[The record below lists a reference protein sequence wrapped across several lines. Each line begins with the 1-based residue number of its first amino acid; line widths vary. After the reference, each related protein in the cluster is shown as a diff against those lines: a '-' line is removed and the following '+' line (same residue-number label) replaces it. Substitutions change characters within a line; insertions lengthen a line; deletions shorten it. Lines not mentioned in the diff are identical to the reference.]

1 MTRKRFLLGG
11 YDAKSCPE
19 KVRKS
24 HDPVYAEIE
33 LEAPTSGAAQRMEA
47 GVLREIVVGELWLS
61 ALEPRKI
68 KAIPACDRS
77 AESKK
82 MREELTLELMRKPG
96 NVQVIWNARLPQL
109 FGSHRTGEPDALVRG
124 RARNGI
130 PVWIPVDVKDHRS
143 LEGTSKAKPVQASA
157 LAKPSRDDATALN
170 LGVGVPQKSDALQL
184 AHYHR
189 MLEELG
195 FAGSKPTGGIIGRE
209 GVIVWHDLEA
219 DIYLHENLG
228 RTNALAFY
236 DNEFESR
243 VDIAKAALSGEALT
257 GPEWKSECT
266 DCPFRT
272 VCRDELKLD
281 LDHITL
287 LPGITPKRAKAHY
300 AAGVTRVDQLA
311 RLDYRTARLVDLGVD
326 VNAAIDSAEAS
337 NSSAP
342 ATDLINVASNVL
354 ETLELRTAS
363 DVAKLDKATA
373 CYSNSGVWNLSG
385 SIDQAR
391 VTKVGKVH
399 LQRGVTYVD
408 LIPST
413 IEQDVDIEDCD
424 GLVYLIGVR
433 TVGRKK
439 EGEDWKLR
447 SEYNAFVDWSNTPE
461 GEARVFAEF
470 WAHIQS
476 WREKA
481 KTNKWGYRAYHYT
494 KHEDSAFIGLAER
507 HAGAPGVPSVEDVRA
522 FLDSKEWID
531 LYPVVSQQLIWPT
544 ESVTLKDIAKWVRFS
559 WRDSDPGGGNSI
571 AWYKL
576 AINAEEDSIRTDNQD
591 RLLKYNADD
600 CQAQAE
606 IRDWLNSLGE
616 SRQPGK
622 RLPNVAQLDKRF
634 SRRARSL
641 VTA

>member
-1 MTRKRFLLGG
+1 MSRKRYVLGG

-24 HDPVYAEIE
+24 HDPAYAGVE
-33 LEAPTSGAAQRMEA
+33 LEPPTSGAAQRMEA
-47 GVLREIVVGELWLS
+47 GVLREVEVGEQWLA
-61 ALEPRKI
+61 ALGSTKF
-68 KAIPACDRS
+68 KVIPACDRS
-77 AESKK
+77 EESKK
-82 MREELTLELMRKPG
+82 NREKLTLEVIAKPG
-96 NVQVIWNARLPQL
+96 SVQVIWNARLPQM
-109 FGSHRTGEPDALVRG
+109 FSSHRTGEPDALVRA
-124 RARNGI
+124 RARNGN
-130 PVWIPVDVKDHRS
+130 PVWVPVDVKDHRS
-143 LEGTSKAKPVQASA
+143 LEGTSKAKPIQASA
-157 LAKPSRDDATALN
+157 LAKPGRDHATPTN
-170 LGVGVPQKSDALQL
+170 LGVGVPQKSDAMQL

-195 FAGSKPTGGIIGRE
+195 YASTTPVGGIIGRE
-209 GVIVWHDLEA
+209 GVIVWHDLNA
-219 DIYLHENLG
+219 DLYLHETLG
-228 RTNALAFY
+228 RTNAMAFY
-236 DNEFESR
+236 DHEFARR
-243 VDIAKAALSGEALT
+243 VEIASAAQIGDAIT

-300 AAGVTRVDQLA
+300 SAGVTRVDQLA
-311 RLDYRTARLVDLGVD
+311 RLDWRTARLVDLGVD
-326 VNAAIDSAEAS
+326 VPAMIEQAALVDAETPAS
-337 NSSAP
+337 QMMKVP
-342 ATDLINVASNVL
+342 AATL
-354 ETLELRTAS
+354 ETLAVRTAG
-363 DVAKLDKATA
+363 DIVKLDKATA
-373 CYSNSGVWNLSG
+373 SYSGNGVWNLAG

-399 LQRGVTYVD
+399 LQRGVSYVD
-408 LIPST
+408 LLPST

-461 GEARVFAEF
+461 GEAKVFAEF
-470 WAHIQS
+470 WAHIMG
-476 WREKA
+476 WRDKA

-507 HAGAPGVPSVEDVRA
+507 HAGAPGVPTVEEVRT

-571 AWYKL
+571 AWYRQ
-576 AINAEEDSIRTDNQD
+576 AISAEDEKVRDEFRD

-600 CQAQAE
+600 CQAQVM
-606 IRDWLNSLGE
+606 IREWLNRLGE

-622 RLPNVAQLDKRF
+622 RLPNVELLDKRF

-641 VTA
+641 VTV

>member
-1 MTRKRFLLGG
+1 M
-11 YDAKSCPE
+11 
-19 KVRKS
+19 
-24 HDPVYAEIE
+24 
-33 LEAPTSGAAQRMEA
+33 
-47 GVLREIVVGELWLS
+47 
-61 ALEPRKI
+61 
-68 KAIPACDRS
+68 
-77 AESKK
+77 
-82 MREELTLELMRKPG
+82 
-96 NVQVIWNARLPQL
+96 
-109 FGSHRTGEPDALVRG
+109 
-124 RARNGI
+124 
-130 PVWIPVDVKDHRS
+130 
-143 LEGTSKAKPVQASA
+143 
-157 LAKPSRDDATALN
+157 
-170 LGVGVPQKSDALQL
+170 QL

-195 FAGSKPTGGIIGRE
+195 YASTTPVGGIIGRE
-209 GVIVWHDLEA
+209 GVIVWHDLIA
-219 DIYLHENLG
+219 DLYLHETLG
-228 RTNALAFY
+228 RTNAMAFY
-236 DNEFESR
+236 DHEFARRIEIVS
-243 VDIAKAALSGEALT
+243 AAQIGDAIT
-257 GPEWKSECT
+257 GPDWKSECT

-300 AAGVTRVDQLA
+300 GAGVTRVDQLA
-311 RLDYRTARLVDLGVD
+311 RLDWRTARLVDLGVD
-326 VNAAIDSAEAS
+326 VPEVIEQAALVDAETPAS
-337 NSSAP
+337 EMMKVP
-342 ATDLINVASNVL
+342 AATL
-354 ETLELRTAS
+354 ETLAVRTAG
-363 DVAKLDKATA
+363 DIVKLDKATA
-373 CYSNSGVWNLSG
+373 SYSGNGVWNLAG

-399 LQRGVTYVD
+399 LQRGVSYVD
-408 LIPST
+408 LLPST

-461 GEARVFAEF
+461 GEAKVFAEF
-470 WAHIQS
+470 WAHIMG
-476 WREKA
+476 WRDKA
-481 KTNKWGYRAYHYT
+481 KANKWGYRAYHYT
-494 KHEDSAFIGLAER
+494 KHEDAAFIGLAER
-507 HAGAPGVPSVEDVRA
+507 HAGAPGVPTVEEVRA

-571 AWYKL
+571 AWYKQ
-576 AINAEEDSIRTDNQD
+576 AISAEDEKVRDEFRD

-600 CQAQAE
+600 CQAQVM
-606 IRDWLNSLGE
+606 IREWLNRLGE

-622 RLPNVAQLDKRF
+622 RLPNVELLDKRF

-641 VTA
+641 VTV